1 MEPNL
6 YFALSSGFP
15 QIVSLLAAFYSINEG
30 KTDLEEFKA
39 WLDTSNNEYAIKI
52 IENNT
57 QLQNTL
63 SSFISNNHEDNVNK
77 LSHLTDEIV
86 RLANKIEGLDKIASS
101 FGVSNDLS
109 QQAIDVLRQFV
120 NSKSPKTHHMNL
132 NTIGEYQHVYIL
144 EGADDIQYEEP
155 IFIEDDIQSLVD
167 RNLITKKITNK
178 GNIIYSIT
186 RQAVSFIETINK

>member
-178 GNIIYSIT
+178 GNIIYI
-186 RQAVSFIETINK
+186 VSSK